1 MGRYALSMAMEELG
15 RRERKKLQTRQVISD
30 VATTLFMERGFDQ
43 VTVAEVAKAADVA
56 VQTVFNHFP
65 TKEDLLFDE
74 QRWWVGPGQVIREL
88 PGGVGMVEVVEA
100 LEGHYLSV
108 IRGRLRSGHLV
119 TWKAFSRTID
129 ESPALRARR
138 RRNAEEME
146 ALIVAALREREYR
159 GALELSGGS
168 GVEASGRSEVEAGG
182 RLGVEVSPQSSPLM
196 ARLIA
201 AQYAAA
207 QKVLEEELGRVL
219 PEKPNGV
226 QIAQAE
232 EELERAVRVVFG
244 TLKRGLQH

>member
-30 VATTLFMERGFDQ
+30 VATTLFMERGFDH
-43 VTVAEVAKAADVA
+43 VTVAEVAKSADVA

-74 QRWWVGPGQVIREL
+74 QRWWLGPAQVIREL
-88 PGGVGMVEVVEA
+88 PAGAGMVEVVEA
-100 LEGHYLSV
+100 LEEHYLSV
-108 IRGRLRSGHLV
+108 IRSRLRSGHLV

-129 ESPALRARR
+129 ESPALQARR

-146 ALIVAALREREYR
+146 ELIVAALQERDPQAGPQTGPES
-159 GALELSGGS
+159 GPELGS
-168 GVEASGRSEVEAGG
+168 APE
-182 RLGVEVSPQSSPLM
+182 LGPKSSSRAAPQLSALM

-207 QKVLEEELGRVL
+207 QKVLEEELARVL

-226 QIAQAE
+226 QIAHAE
-232 EELERAVRVVFG
+232 EALERAVHVVFG
-244 TLKRGLQH
+244 SLKHGLQH